1 MLIGQIREH
10 YERMS
15 GVERKIADV
24 ILADPVGVTNS
35 TLAHLAARAGVSEG
49 SVVNFAARLGTGGF
63 SAMKIALA
71 RETHTGFSFGEVT
84 EGDTPLAAL
93 RKTAAGA
100 EEAIRRTAQAMDGG
114 AMERAAEL
122 LAAARRTVTFGA
134 GGSALI
140 AQDAYLHLMR
150 AGFPAYAVTDYLSFS
165 VAAAQLGPD
174 CAALAVSH
182 SGQTAEIVDAMEI
195 AGAHGAGTLCVTSYG
210 DSLLGRLCR
219 VTLATASGEAERHQE
234 AVAARLTHLMVLDAL
249 CAYLGAQRGSR
260 TVEHEDLAE
269 RYLARRR
276 YPREGEDER

>member
-1 MLIGQIREH
+1 MLMERIRKDYGQ
-10 YERMS
+10 MTA
-15 GVERKIADV
+15 VERRIAAV
-24 ILADPVGVTNS
+24 ILEDPVGVTNS
-35 TLAHLAARAGVSEG
+35 TLAHLAAQAGVSEG
-49 SVVNFAARLGTGGF
+49 SVVNFASRLGAGGF
-63 SAMKIALA
+63 SALKIALA
-71 RETHTGFSFGEVT
+71 RETHTGFSFGDVT
-84 EGDTPLAAL
+84 EQDTPLAAL

-100 EEAIRRTAQAMDGG
+100 EEAIRRTAQAMDGN
-114 AMERAAEL
+114 ALTEAAEL
-122 LAAARRTVTFGA
+122 LSSARRIEIIGA

-165 VAAAQLGPD
+165 VAAAQLDGD

-195 AGAHGAGTLCVTSYG
+195 AKTRGAGTICVTSYG

-219 VTLATASGEAERHQE
+219 VTLATASSEAERHQE
-234 AVAARLTHLMVLDAL
+234 AASARLTHLMVLDAL

-269 RYLARRR
+269 RCLSRCR
-276 YPREGEDER
+276 YPREEERQ